1 MRTTRFRKALLGSRL
16 VAGSL
21 GLLAAFASAFA
32 ADSANW
38 PMFRG
43 NSALGVAEGSAPLS
57 WNADRESGALR
68 NIKFKTAIPG
78 LGHSSPV
85 IWGNRLFVATA
96 VSAAGAAPLRVGLY
110 GDGNSADDNGEQSW
124 MVYCLDKRTGK
135 ILWER
140 TAYKGLP
147 RSKRHTKGTHANTTV
162 AVDGKRLIAFFGSE
176 GLYAFDL
183 DGKLLWKKDFGVIDQ
198 GPKGYD
204 LSWGFSSSPVLF
216 EDKVIV
222 QCDDRK
228 EPFAAALSAADGKEL
243 WRTARNGVSNHGWA
257 TPGVVRAGNRALVV
271 LNAWPYIVAYDLST
285 GKERW
290 RLKSEGDIPV
300 PTPIYAEGLIYVTN
314 AHGGPAPLYAIKPE
328 AEGDITP
335 EGASRTSAGVVWSE
349 AKNGAYMQTP
359 VVADG
364 FLYSCSDRGVLKVYD
379 AVTGKMH
386 YQQRLGAGTT
396 GFSASPV
403 LAAGRVYFTSEEG
416 EVYVI
421 KTGAVFELLATN
433 KMGEISMA
441 SPAASESVLYF
452 HTRGHVVAIAD
463 TK

>member
-1 MRTTRFRKALLGSRL
+1 MGIALFILFSIAA
-16 VAGSL
+16 VAS
-21 GLLAAFASAFA
+21 
-32 ADSANW
+32 DSGNW

-43 NSALGVAEGSAPLS
+43 VSALGVAKGAAPLS
-57 WNADRESGALR
+57 WNADADSGPLR
-68 NIKFKTAIPG
+68 NIKWKTLIPG

-96 VSAAGAAPLRVGLY
+96 VSAAGTAPLRVGLY
-110 GDGNSADDNGEQSW
+110 GDGASANDNGEQSW
-124 MVYCLDKRTGK
+124 IVYCLDKRTGK

-140 TAYKGLP
+140 TAYKGVP

-162 AVDGKRLIAFFGSE
+162 AVDGKRLIVFFGSE
-176 GLYAFDL
+176 GLYAYDL
-183 DGKLLWKKDFGVIDQ
+183 DGKQLWSKDFGVIDQ

-222 QCDDRK
+222 QCDDRNR
-228 EPFAAALSAADGKEL
+228 PFAAALSALDGKEL
-243 WRTARNGVSNHGWA
+243 WRTSRAGASNHGWA
-257 TPGVVRAGNRALVV
+257 TPGVVSVGDRALVV
-271 LNAWPYIVAYDLST
+271 LNAWPFIAAYDLAT

-290 RLKSEGDIPV
+290 RLRSEGDIPV
-300 PTPIYAEGLIYVTN
+300 PTPILARGLIFVTN
-314 AHGGPAPLYAIKPE
+314 AHSGPAPLYAIKPD

-335 EGASRTSAGVVWSE
+335 ADGLRTSAGIVWSE
-349 AKNGAYMQTP
+349 PKNGAYMQTP
-359 VVADG
+359 LVVDDL
-364 FLYSCSDRGVLKVYD
+364 LYSCSDRGVLKVYD
-379 AVTGKMH
+379 AATGKLH

-403 LAAGRVYFTSEEG
+403 AAGGRVYFTSEEG

-421 KTGAVFELLATN
+421 KVGPHFELMATN

-441 SPAASESVLYF
+441 SPAVSEGALF
-452 HTRGHVVAIAD
+452 FRTRGHLVAIAGA
-463 TK
+463 K